1 METDNNSVTP
11 EIINEITNDN
21 EIKKETNIVILIL
34 IGFIICICSTFVGI
48 GSSFNNKTV
57 GITTGVILT
66 SIILGYNALMFSLH
80 PFALLQS
87 IPASFIS
94 YIAFFIL
101 ILSIKFS
108 FDSNTTEIV
117 SQN

>member
-11 EIINEITNDN
+11 EIIEIIVDN
-21 EIKKETNIVILIL
+21 ETKKETNIVILIL
-34 IGFIICICSTFVGI
+34 IGFIICICLTFVGI

-66 SIILGYNALMFSLH
+66 SIILGYNALMFSFH

-101 ILSIKFS
+101 ILFIKFS